1 MPNAHWRP
9 YCRQNGAP
17 ANTGNHKDAILAKSI
32 TVILTFLTLEGV
44 QRPSWRRSRIPSIV
58 TEKVENDQADACP
71 RRCCRRAVHVGKSGC
86 LRAGQRQAGYGRKLE
101 HRVEL
106 FAAYPGAQEETP
118 QTARKERRE
127 RASLRSRR
135 IKTRQGNGRLRIRR
149 NKKTRIGDEA
159 GFFIPAHWCASMLNQ
174 CAHPLRHPRLTRPT
188 GCHRLPDGRGA
199 SCRGTGTRAAP
210 DQRESRAVHGRV
222 RLRGNGRRVQRVPV
236 CQ

>member
-9 YCRQNGAP
+9 YCRCRQNGAR

-106 FAAYPGAQEETP
+106 FAAYPGAQEKAP
-118 QTARKERRE
+118 QTPCEKRRE
-127 RASLRSRR
+127 RAGLWSRR
-135 IKTRQGNGRLRIRR
+135 IKTRHASYSSEQKNPHRR
-149 NKKTRIGDEA
+149 RS
-159 GFFIPAHWCASMLNQ
+159 GFFNTDSLLRFKAQPVSKSATSPEAHT
-174 CAHPLRHPRLTRPT
+174 P
-188 GCHRLPDGRGA
+188 HRMSPSA
-199 SCRGTGTRAAP
+199 
-210 DQRESRAVHGRV
+210 
-222 RLRGNGRRVQRVPV
+222 
-236 CQ
+236 

>member
-106 FAAYPGAQEETP
+106 FAAYPGALEETP

-149 NKKTRIGDEA
+149 NKKNPHRRRS
-159 GFFIPAHWCASMLNQ
+159 GFFY
-174 CAHPLRHPRLTRPT
+174 T
-188 GCHRLPDGRGA
+188 GSLVRFNAQPVRTSATSSEAYTPHRMSPSA
-199 SCRGTGTRAAP
+199 
-210 DQRESRAVHGRV
+210 
-222 RLRGNGRRVQRVPV
+222 
-236 CQ
+236 